1 MDKIKCRNLLEN
13 ILRQGEVDED
23 ENETKLDMN

>member
-13 ILRQGEVDED
+13 ALRQREADEK